1 MSILKV
7 DLAALQNYSKSLSEK
22 QQKIASI
29 RAELTSTLESIS
41 GSWGGTDAETFITNS
56 TAYIENLK
64 VIEDAML
71 NFSNKVGEK
80 TSKYAQAIEAY
91 YG

>member
-1 MSILKV
+1 MGIVKA
-7 DLAALQNYSKSLSEK
+7 DLAQLLKYSQDLSEK
-22 QQKIASI
+22 AQKIASI
-29 RAELTSTLESIS
+29 RGELTGILNSIS
-41 GSWGGTDAETFITNS
+41 GSWTGTDAETFITNS

-80 TSKYAQAIEAY
+80 TKAYAQAIEAY